1 VRRIRANGAEII
13 AHVQAATSVEAIAEV
28 MANHGFPEWVAKRL
42 MSPWGSLADCAPPF
56 RGY

>member
-13 AHVQAATSVEAIAEV
+13 AHAQAATSVEAIAEV

-42 MSPWGSLADCAPPF
+42 MATLGKPS
-56 RGY
+56 